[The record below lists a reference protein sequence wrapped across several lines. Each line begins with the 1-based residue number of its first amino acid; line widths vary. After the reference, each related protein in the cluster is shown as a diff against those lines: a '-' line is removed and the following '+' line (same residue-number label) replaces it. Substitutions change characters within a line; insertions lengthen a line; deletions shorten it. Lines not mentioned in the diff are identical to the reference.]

1 MTAKNN
7 QLRKTLECQ
16 IATLRRQVLEER
28 IPYKAWLVAAFLGEK
43 TEEDGSDSELPR
55 EFVASGLHISVL
67 PGDDEHFIGIEIYHD
82 VFHCVIFSCKA
93 TFFGGSYAR
102 AMSSEAEEDGFFV
115 KPEWIESYRPGK
127 GWESLLTTFCGQA
140 KAKRQVVE
148 EEQETQYL
156 LTNFERHWADLDK
169 MAFKAS

>member
-1 MTAKNN
+1 MSAKTID
-7 QLRKTLECQ
+7 LRKVFDQQKAER
-16 IATLRRQVLEER
+16 RRQALETC
-28 IPYKAWLVAAFLGEK
+28 IPYKAWLVAMFLGAK
-43 TEEDGSDSELPR
+43 TEDDSPDSELPR
-55 EFVASGLHISVL
+55 AFVANGMHVCVF

-93 TFFGGSYAR
+93 TFFGGSFAR

-156 LTNFERHWADLDK
+156 LTNFEHHWADLDK
-169 MAFKAS
+169 MATQAS